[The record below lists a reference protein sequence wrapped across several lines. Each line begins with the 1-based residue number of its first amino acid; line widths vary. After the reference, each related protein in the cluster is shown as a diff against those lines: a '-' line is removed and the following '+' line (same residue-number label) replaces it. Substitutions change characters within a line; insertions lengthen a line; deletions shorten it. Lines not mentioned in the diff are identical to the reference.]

1 VKLFLII
8 YAGTQIG
15 GAVGPLP
22 DDLSECQRHRDQMR
36 SAQAAVLKTGFSPT
50 QKRLLTA
57 DELAKIRAMRFECEY
72 FSTRP
77 AVAA

>member
-1 VKLFLII
+1 MKLFLII

-22 DDLSECQRHRDQMR
+22 DDLNECQRHRDQMR
-36 SAQAAVLKTGFSPT
+36 AAQSAVLKTGFSPS

-57 DELAKIRAMRFECEY
+57 EELGKIRAMRFESEY

-77 AVAA
+77 SVGA